1 MAHAICF
8 DTLAYSNKLKEA
20 GIPSKQA
27 EIQAELLAEIFEERI
42 ATKQDI
48 DTLKNEMKVEFSKVD
63 IKFAELKVEVIKWV
77 VGISA
82 AQAALIISILKF
94 VH

>member
-1 MAHAICF
+1 MRPAVCF
-8 DTLAYSNKLKEA
+8 DTLAYANKLKEA
-20 GIPSKQA
+20 GFESRQA
-27 EIQAELLAEIFEERI
+27 EVQAELLAEIFEERL
-42 ATKQDI
+42 ATKQDV
-48 DTLKNEMKVEFSKVD
+48 DALKNEMNL
-63 IKFAELKVEVIKWV
+63 KFAELKVEVIKWV